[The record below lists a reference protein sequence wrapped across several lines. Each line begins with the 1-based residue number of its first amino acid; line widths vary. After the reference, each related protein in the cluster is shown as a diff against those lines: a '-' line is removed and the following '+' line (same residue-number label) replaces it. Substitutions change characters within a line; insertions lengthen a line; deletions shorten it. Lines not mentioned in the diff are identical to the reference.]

1 MFKTPPSWVVVS
13 SIVAKPWNN
22 SSIMVTLSPLGSSV
36 KSPLLVGQEPLVL
49 PRSFLVRI
57 SVKNVM
63 LGDEDEIVDDAHVSQ
78 GELDGVPGDT
88 APVPLDVAVDTL
100 LAHAEDSTREIEKDL
115 DDTPA
120 LGALVAVVYDNLW
133 RVLDQGHD
141 QLDVTHSVDDVE
153 LDPVRYGVMTRGSS
167 DNEIRQD
174 NTDDASNRNSDNKS
188 TGTIASASRESP

>member
-1 MFKTPPSWVVVS
+1 
-13 SIVAKPWNN
+13 
-22 SSIMVTLSPLGSSV
+22 
-36 KSPLLVGQEPLVL
+36 
-49 PRSFLVRI
+49 
-57 SVKNVM
+57 M

-78 GELDGVPGDT
+78 GELDGVPSNT

-120 LGALVAVVYDNLW
+120 LGALVAVVYDNLG

-141 QLDVTHSVDDVE
+141 QLDVTHSVNDVQ

-174 NTDDASNRNSDNKS
+174 NTQDASNRNPDNES
-188 TGTIASASRESP
+188 TGTITSASRESP